1 MDTLYY
7 PYSDTETD
15 FLKKKDRRL
24 GQIIDRVGHIDRPI
38 IPDLYTALLHS
49 IVGQQ
54 ISTKAHA
61 TVWARVE
68 QRFSPITPAHFAEI
82 SADMLQQCG
91 LTMRKVGYIK
101 GITDE
106 ILSGRLDLEMLKALP
121 DAEVCKTLVRLP
133 GIGVWT
139 AEMLMTFSMLRP
151 NILSYGDLAI
161 RRGMRMVY
169 RHRELTPALYEKYRK
184 RLTPHCTVAALYF
197 WAVAGGK
204 VPELTD
210 PEQ

>member
-1 MDTLYY
+1 MKQLFF
-7 PYSDTETD
+7 PYTQAQTD
-15 FLKKKDRRL
+15 YLKQKDKRL
-24 GQIIDRVGHIDRPI
+24 GAIIDRVGHIDRPI

-68 QRFSPITPAHFAEI
+68 GRFSPITPEHIAKVSDEE
-82 SADMLQQCG
+82 LQQCG
-91 LTMRKVGYIK
+91 MTMRKVGYIK
-101 GITDE
+101 QITDE
-106 ILSGRLDLEMLKALP
+106 ILSGRLELAAL
-121 DAEVCKTLVRLP
+121 DWMEDEEVCKTLVKLP
-133 GIGVWT
+133 GIGMWT

-169 RHRELTPALYEKYRK
+169 RHRELTPALFEKYKK
-184 RLTPHCTVAALYF
+184 RLSPQCTVAALYF

-204 VPELTD
+204 LPELTD
-210 PEQ
+210 PGK